1 MRFESKHNYFKDLA
15 HRVKNFKNI
24 PKTMAERHQEALCYH
39 LRSETQLEKNTHVG
53 PGIISYCNCTR
64 NKTMCFV

>member
-15 HRVKNFKNI
+15 HRVKSFKNI

-39 LRSETQLEKNTHVG
+39 MRSTSHLGKNTHVG
-53 PGIISYCNCTR
+53 PGMCDISLGWD
-64 NKTMCFV
+64 VVH

>member
-24 PKTMAERHQEALCYH
+24 LKTMAEQHQEALCYH
-39 LRSETQLEKNTHVG
+39 LISTSQ
-53 PGIISYCNCTR
+53 PGKKGNPT
-64 NKTMCFV
+64 

>member
-24 PKTMAERHQEALCYH
+24 LKTMAERHQEALCYH
-39 LRSETQLEKNTHVG
+39 MRNWSQLGKNIHVG
-53 PGIISYCNCTR
+53 PGMYRFI
-64 NKTMCFV
+64 FVL